1 MSFSSPQVES
11 TTEFSHLPQHDH
23 DQSYNN
29 SNSNNHDQI
38 HVNNII
44 NPHIVIEPI
53 EEHFDWDSIVII
65 LRLALVGTLL
75 VGLSLHETKLDNPNS
90 IPIPPKIFLDTL
102 HIPHIKIADGELSSI
117 WDMTLS
123 ISNIMNTSNINIL
136 RLDAAVCYKEN
147 ETLAV
152 ETPIMPQYFLQS
164 QVFPLREED
173 SKKVHLKLN
182 TTGWEK
188 DQPIVDDSVIQSI
201 AQDMQ
206 RGVTRFS
213 LHLRV
218 VGEVE
223 YSGDGVAPF
232 IMYPKCSNLKVMFLE
247 SNKKGEAATL
257 IDPKPRECLGFV
269 EWGEENSEIEYR
281 N

>member
-11 TTEFSHLPQHDH
+11 RIEFAPLPQHDH
-23 DQSYNN
+23 DQTYNN
-29 SNSNNHDQI
+29 SNDQI

-44 NPHIVIEPI
+44 NPCIVIEPI
-53 EEHFDWDSIVII
+53 EEERFDWDSIVII
-65 LRLALVGTLL
+65 LRLALVGTLI
-75 VGLSLHETKLDNPNS
+75 VGLSLSKTKFEKPNS
-90 IPIPPKIFLDTL
+90 IPIPPKFFLDAL
-102 HIPHIKIADGELSSI
+102 YVPHIKIVDGKLSSV

-123 ISNIMNTSNINIL
+123 ISNFMNTSNINIL
-136 RLDAAVCYKEN
+136 RLDTAICYKEN

-152 ETPIMPQYFLQS
+152 ETPIMPQYALQS
-164 QVFPLREED
+164 HVFPLEEEHT
-173 SKKVHLKLN
+173 KRVHLKLN

-206 RGVTRFS
+206 SGVTRFS

-223 YSGDGVAPF
+223 TGDEFAPF
-232 IMYPKCSNLKVMFLE
+232 IMYPKCINLKVKFLE
-247 SNKKGEAATL
+247 GNQKGEAATL
-257 IDPKPRECLGFV
+257 IDPKPRECLGLV
-269 EWGEENSEIEYR
+269 EWGEDKSEIQYR

>member
-11 TTEFSHLPQHDH
+11 RTDFSPLPQHDH
-23 DQSYNN
+23 DQTYNN
-29 SNSNNHDQI
+29 SNDHDQI
-38 HVNNII
+38 HINNII
-44 NPHIVIEPI
+44 NPDIVIEPI
-53 EEHFDWDSIVII
+53 EERFDWDSIVII

-75 VGLSLHETKLDNPNS
+75 IGLSLRETKFDKPTS
-90 IPIPPKIFLDTL
+90 IPIPPKFFLDVL

-136 RLDAAVCYKEN
+136 RLDAAICYKEN

-152 ETPIMPQYFLQS
+152 ETPIMPQYVLQS
-164 QVFPLREED
+164 QVFLLEEED

-223 YSGDGVAPF
+223 SGDGWIAPF
-232 IMYPKCSNLKVMFLE
+232 IMYPRCINLKVKFLE
-247 SNKKGEAATL
+247 GNKKGEAATL
-257 IDPKPRECLGFV
+257 MDPKPRECLGHV
-269 EWGEENSEIEYR
+269 EWGEDKA
-281 N
+281 

>member
-1 MSFSSPQVES
+1 
-11 TTEFSHLPQHDH
+11 
-23 DQSYNN
+23 
-29 SNSNNHDQI
+29 
-38 HVNNII
+38 
-44 NPHIVIEPI
+44 
-53 EEHFDWDSIVII
+53 
-65 LRLALVGTLL
+65 
-75 VGLSLHETKLDNPNS
+75 
-90 IPIPPKIFLDTL
+90 
-102 HIPHIKIADGELSSI
+102 
-117 WDMTLS
+117 
-123 ISNIMNTSNINIL
+123 MNTSNINIL

-152 ETPIMPQYFLQS
+152 ETPIMPQYLLQS

-218 VGEVE
+218 VGQVE
-223 YSGDGVAPF
+223 SGDGWIAPF
-232 IMYPKCSNLKVMFLE
+232 IMYPKCTNLKVKFLE
-247 SNKKGEAATL
+247 GNKNDEAATL
-257 IDPKPRECLGFV
+257 IDPKPRECLGLV
-269 EWGEENSEIEYR
+269 EWGEDNSEIQYKD
-281 N
+281 